1 VSFVSEAVAALGDVR
16 VAVGIATGPASVVIE
31 VLPPS
36 PAFQVAVPA
45 PSAGVFCTTAAAVD
59 AAGDLCWYTVSGP
72 AAEAAKRL
80 ERDGLPGFMH
90 LSLEAA
96 DRLGAERGLF
106 LDLTNAE
113 VDTAPT
119 GPSMEGIVAAPASS
133 VAVARRRSNAADV
146 GRGLRHSRSVW
157 IDCFHADRLLSAD
170 DLAAVAAGGGGV
182 LGAAKEAGSATFSSS
197 DAAGGLAGRVAALLG
212 EDSAET
218 YMHS

>member
-1 VSFVSEAVAALGDVR
+1 MSEAVAALGDVR

-36 PAFQVAVPA
+36 PASQVAVPT
-45 PSAGVFCTTAAAVD
+45 PSAGVGCTTAAAVD

-119 GPSMEGIVAAPASS
+119 GPSMEGIVAAQASS
-133 VAVARRRSNAADV
+133 AAVARRRCNTAAADV

-197 DAAGGLAGRVAALLG
+197 DVAGGLAGRVAALLG
-212 EDSAET
+212 EDTAET
-218 YMHS
+218 YMDS